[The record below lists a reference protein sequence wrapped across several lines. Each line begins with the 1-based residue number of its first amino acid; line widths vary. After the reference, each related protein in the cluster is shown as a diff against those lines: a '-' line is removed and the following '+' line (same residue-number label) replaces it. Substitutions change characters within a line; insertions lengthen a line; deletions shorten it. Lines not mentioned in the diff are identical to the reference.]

1 MVTVIDHLDGPKHH
15 EIQDTLLHR
24 LRHLQVE
31 VALVVR
37 LGCDGESALQS
48 RMSLELKV
56 WIQDRPMFHL
66 HRPKGVLEG
75 YNLVLVRTLLVQS
88 TAVLELAA

>member
-15 EIQDTLLHR
+15 EIQDTLRHR

-56 WIQDRPMFHL
+56 WIQDL

-75 YNLVLVRTLLVQS
+75 YNLVLVRTLLVQNI
-88 TAVLELAA
+88 AVLELAA